1 MNQPD
6 PATTSPNVTQEA
18 DIGSGERTP
27 GQRDTDALIDQ
38 IGKAPPPPSPAPA
51 PARPT
56 DNDPATGTQRK
67 NGPT

>member
-27 GQRDTDALIDQ
+27 GQRDTDALINQ
-38 IGKAPPPPSPAPA
+38 IGKVPPSPSPAP
-51 PARPT
+51 PA
-56 DNDPATGTQRK
+56 DENPATVTQRE